1 MENVKKFKTIDE
13 QIEILLSRGMKVPD
27 RQLATETM
35 KYIQYYR
42 LSGYW
47 LSFYKSKDT
56 FRAGTDFNTIL
67 GIYRF
72 DRELRAC
79 LAPFLAHIEI
89 AVRSIL
95 AYKHAEEFGS
105 TGYYKSDNF
114 KDLQLAQKWISDF
127 INEISYKNDNA
138 EIFIRHHK
146 TKYNSIFPVWVALE
160 IVTFGKTSKLFSN
173 TSGSFKKK
181 VADEFE
187 VNKHV
192 KNRFK
197 DEYITNWIHVAV
209 VLRNMC
215 AHHSRLYDKWI
226 KVKPKLTK
234 QDKVKLNIS
243 VSEESTYSYKVLHV
257 IYAIKNLVRDEYIL
271 NEFIDKLDVLFCKYE
286 MYIDKEKI
294 GFPENWKNLLKSP

>member
-1 MENVKKFKTIDE
+1 MDNVKKFKTIDE
-13 QIEILLSRGMKVPD
+13 QVEILLSRGMIVPD

-47 LSFYKSKDT
+47 LSFYESKDT
-56 FRAGTDFNTIL
+56 FVTGTNFNAIL
-67 GIYRF
+67 SIYRF

-79 LAPFLAHIEI
+79 LAPFLGHIEI

-105 TGYYKSDNF
+105 TGYYESDNF
-114 KDLQLAQKWISDF
+114 EDLQLAQKWISDF
-127 INEISYKNDNA
+127 KNEISYNSGNA

-173 TSGSFKKK
+173 TSSYFKKK

-187 VNKHV
+187 VSKVKH
-192 KNRFK
+192 RDK

-234 QDKVKLNIS
+234 QDKVNLNIS
-243 VSEESTYSYKVLHV
+243 TSEESTYSYKVFHV
-257 IYAIKNLVRDEYIL
+257 IYAIKNLVKDEYIL
-271 NEFIDKLDVLFCKYE
+271 NEFIDNLDVLFCKYK
-286 MYIDKEKI
+286 MHIDKDKI
-294 GFPENWKNLLKSP
+294 GFPENWKNLLKSS